1 MSRTGAYSYGQTGQR
16 YGSSISG
23 QPTSRYSRYSTTLPS
38 ANATTTRSTSSVRD
52 VFRST
57 AASTRL
63 PSSTSRAPYSS
74 LPSSTSRTSYTSLPA
89 TTSRSA
95 YSTSS
100 TIRTPTTA
108 AAATHPNGTCDKCD
122 GPHQTDKC
130 TVFTKGRENHVDA
143 TRRRPPKDI
152 GGDAGSGPGA
162 YLSSARVVSQPGDG
176 SCLFHSLAY
185 GMGRGNARELRREI
199 SRYIATHED
208 LEIAGDMLRDWVKWD
223 SGTSVSSYC
232 SRMSVSGWGGGIEM
246 AAFSRMLNVN
256 VHVYERCGG
265 RVAAS
270 FKRVSAFNVPA
281 ATKTIR
287 VLYRGGVHFDA
298 LVA

>member
-38 ANATTTRSTSSVRD
+38 ANATTTRSASSVRD

-57 AASTRL
+57 AACTRL

-74 LPSSTSRTSYTSLPA
+74 LPSGTSRTSYTSLPA

-95 YSTSS
+95 YS

-143 TRRRPPKDI
+143 TRRRPPKVMLRSVAAVT
-152 GGDAGSGPGA
+152 GCVAGYWG
-162 YLSSARVVSQPGDG
+162 
-176 SCLFHSLAY
+176 
-185 GMGRGNARELRREI
+185 GRGVRSRCVPFI
-199 SRYIATHED
+199 SASGIA
-208 LEIAGDMLRDWVKWD
+208 AW
-223 SGTSVSSYC
+223 
-232 SRMSVSGWGGGIEM
+232 
-246 AAFSRMLNVN
+246 
-256 VHVYERCGG
+256 
-265 RVAAS
+265 
-270 FKRVSAFNVPA
+270 
-281 ATKTIR
+281 
-287 VLYRGGVHFDA
+287 
-298 LVA
+298 